1 MSPSIDVAVVGAG
14 PYGLAA
20 AAHLRHAGVETA
32 VFGKVMD
39 FWERHMP
46 VGMFLRSSPR
56 ASNIA
61 DPERACTLVRYEREQ
76 GVDLSNPLP
85 LEDFRQYAQW
95 FQRRLVPEV
104 DARAVERIE
113 REGGG
118 FRLILD
124 DDAVVAVRRVVVAA
138 GIAPFAWRP
147 PQFDALPA
155 ALVSHSLDESDL
167 ARFSGSRVVVLGAGQ
182 SALESAALLHETG
195 ADVELVMRAPKI
207 ILIPDPQ
214 PARGLIK
221 RQIRRAMYP
230 PTEVGPPGLSWIAAV
245 PDTFHPLPRRVQMEI
260 DRRATW
266 PMGAAWLRPRLRDF
280 PITTRRS
287 VVSATASGDRVHLR
301 LDDGGTREVDHVV
314 LGTGY
319 RVDISRYP
327 FLAPELVQSMRTV
340 AGYPKLSTGLESSVP
355 GLHFVGAPAAAS
367 FGPVMR
373 FVAGTPYAARAL
385 TRKLTAKT
393 PHPLIP
399 SF

>member
-1 MSPSIDVAVVGAG
+1 LS
-14 PYGLAA
+14 A
-20 AAHLRHAGVETA
+20 AAHLRDANVETT

-46 VGMFLRSSPR
+46 EGMFLRSSPR

-61 DPERACTLVRYEREQ
+61 DPEHACTLVRYEREE
-76 GVDLSNPLP
+76 GVGLSNPLP
-85 LEDFRQYAQW
+85 LPQFRQYAEW
-95 FQRRLVPEV
+95 FQKRLVPEV
-104 DARAVERIE
+104 DARTVERVE
-113 REGGG
+113 PNAGG

-124 DDAVVAVRRVVVAA
+124 DDAAIEARRVVVAA

-147 PQFDALPA
+147 PQFDALPSH
-155 ALVSHSLDESDL
+155 LVSHSLDETNL
-167 ARFSGSRVVVLGAGQ
+167 ARFNGSRVLVLGAGQ
-182 SALESAALLHETG
+182 SALESAALLHEAG
-195 ADVELVMRAPKI
+195 ADVELLMRAPRV

-214 PARGLIK
+214 PARGLVK
-221 RQIRRAMYP
+221 RQVRRAMYP

-245 PDTFHPLPRRVQMEI
+245 PDTFRPLPRRVQVEI

-266 PMGAAWLRPRLRDF
+266 PMGAAWLRPRLRGI
-280 PITTRRS
+280 PITTRRA
-287 VVSATASGDRVHLR
+287 VVSATASGDRVQLR
-301 LDDGGTREVDHVV
+301 LDDGGTREVDHVL

-327 FLAPELVQSMRTV
+327 FLAPDLLRSMRTV
-340 AGYPKLSTGLESSVP
+340 DGYPKLSTGLEASVP
-355 GLHFVGAPAAAS
+355 GLHFLGAPAAVS

-385 TRKLTAKT
+385 TRKLTGKA
-393 PHPLIP
+393 PLLLVP